1 MHHRN
6 RRSTRPARGSHRA
19 VWLAPALLLLSGC
32 AGMKVP
38 DLPDLKIEPVR
49 PPGREAVAGQRLQ
62 ARAPTATRD
71 RSGLQTLFRKQT
83 VTGVDLVSELSAMR
97 RVLGGDGLATAATHL
112 MGVSEDGTGRA
123 DAAAQ
128 LKVLMLQGALQV
140 FENYLKESPGG
151 GPMDGIREHLGL
163 LLGNPTEL
171 AQETVSLP
179 AAETLTPPQMQK
191 AVNLAAMVI
200 AARLSRKLLE
210 KAQADFDGMESEYA
224 ELLERREKAAT
235 ALYGLLQG
243 GDTRA
248 LTRSLGETRV
258 AELRSSVAR
267 MTLAEFSTDLGAQN
281 LALSYLRSANPEAFQ
296 DYTAKSGRAVRKTQG
311 ILKTAT
317 GIAAFA
323 FLGAYVGREV
333 GQLAERRQYQELL
346 ALSPLL
352 GALALELGPMAVK
365 AAQATG
371 SGMSA
376 FAKSLK
382 RFRVEKDGKVDE
394 VRSADAVFD
403 AIRDSGE
410 EARLREALFRN
421 DSPGLLYRLYQCNGP
436 EAGRLLDAGLSRK
449 VREQFAQDYQV
460 RWNKDEGSFSF
471 ASAFDA
477 KANPTLA
484 RLGEDLLQRDHRSRT
499 DLRSRPIAELQKKLA
514 GDPQGQDKPGFL
526 EWDHEDLMRLIL
538 VNREGDARHAALQ
551 LGKVTV
557 RPIPSMESIYAY
569 EALVDGCRQMLQD
582 SVAPAPV
589 RTRAESGEANG
600 DKSAPKPK
608 PTPRKRGDK
617 TADPKPGTT

>member
-1 MHHRN
+1 MHHRDP
-6 RRSTRPARGSHRA
+6 RSTRPARASHRA
-19 VWLAPALLLLSGC
+19 AWLAPALLLLSGC

-38 DLPDLKIEPVR
+38 DLSELKIEPVR
-49 PPGREAVAGQRLQ
+49 PPGREAVAGQRLH
-62 ARAPTATRD
+62 ARAPAATRD

-83 VTGVDLVSELSAMR
+83 VTGVDLVTELSAMR
-97 RVLGGDGLATAATHL
+97 RVLGGEGMAAAATHL
-112 MGVSEDGTGRA
+112 MGVSEDGPGGA
-123 DAAAQ
+123 DPAAQ
-128 LKVLMLQGALQV
+128 LKVLMLQGALKV
-140 FENYLKESPGG
+140 FENYLNESPGG

-210 KAQADFDGMESEYA
+210 KAQQDFDGMETEYA
-224 ELLERREKAAT
+224 ELLDRREKAAT

-243 GDTRA
+243 GDTAA
-248 LTRSLGETRV
+248 LSRSLGSARV
-258 AELRSSVAR
+258 AELRSTVAR
-267 MTLAEFSTDLGAQN
+267 MPLADFSKDLGAQN
-281 LALSYLRSANPEAFQ
+281 LALSYLRSTNPEAFQ
-296 DYTAKSGRAVRKTQG
+296 DYSAKSGRAVRKTQG

-317 GIAAFA
+317 GIAALA

-333 GQLAERRQYQELL
+333 SQLAERRQYQELL

-352 GALALELGPMAVK
+352 VALGLELGPMAVK

-371 SGMSA
+371 SGMGA

-394 VRSADAVFD
+394 VRSAGSVFD

-410 EARLREALFRN
+410 EARLKEALFRN
-421 DSPGLLYRLYQCNGP
+421 DSPGLLYRLYQCNGA
-436 EAGRLLDAGLSRK
+436 EAGRLLDAGLSRRA
-449 VREQFAQDYQV
+449 REQFAQDYQV

-477 KANPTLA
+477 KAHPALA
-484 RLGEDLLQRDHRSRT
+484 RLGEDVLQRDHRSRT

-514 GDPQGQDKPGFL
+514 GDPLGQEKPGFL
-526 EWDHEDLMRLIL
+526 EWDDEDLMRLIL

-589 RTRAESGEANG
+589 RTRAESGDANG
-600 DKSAPKPK
+600 DQSAPAPKPAS
-608 PTPRKRGDK
+608 RKRGAK
-617 TADPKPGTT
+617 SADPKPGTT